1 MCRSLVTKVQG
12 QTLTG
17 LMDDIYGAVHEATC
31 AAHALLPF
39 NISSMDRF
47 KKDTFLVWTLRLSP
61 PLAYTAP
68 GQEL

>member
-1 MCRSLVTKVQG
+1 
-12 QTLTG
+12 
-17 LMDDIYGAVHEATC
+17 
-31 AAHALLPF
+31 
-39 NISSMDRF
+39 MDRF